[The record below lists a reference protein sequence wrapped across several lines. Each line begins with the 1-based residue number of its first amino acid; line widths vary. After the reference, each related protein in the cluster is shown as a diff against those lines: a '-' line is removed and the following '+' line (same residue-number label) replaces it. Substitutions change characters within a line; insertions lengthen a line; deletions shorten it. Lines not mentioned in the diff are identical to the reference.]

1 MNSKG
6 LRKKIEKAFQKE
18 EKSKKLQ
25 NFLKKYLKDPEVETT
40 GNFIKGYIRQ
50 VPDILDIVYSA
61 ASSARIL
68 NLIQPVFNTVFTYW
82 DETYDVIP
90 DNEGLIGLTDDAYL
104 SLSLMQKI
112 ADTKIPGSKNKL
124 IKINLENENKK
135 MRILFGEKVAGIL
148 DKIVSE
154 VFTSVQFQINMN
166 ALLAN
171 PFMALGLQGFNMQQM
186 NTLNPNYLNY
196 QQHMREF
203 DQIQQMKHDVFTG
216 QLGSMAANAGISWP

>member
-1 MNSKG
+1 MESKD
-6 LRKKIEKAFQKE
+6 LRKKIDKAFKKE

-25 NFLKKYLKDPEVETT
+25 NFLRKSFKDAEVETT
-40 GNFIKGYIRQ
+40 EQFIKGYIRQ

-61 ASSARIL
+61 ASSSRVL
-68 NLIQPVFNTVFTYW
+68 NLMQPVFNTVFSYW
-82 DETYDVIP
+82 NETYDVIP

-135 MRILFGEKVAGIL
+135 MRVLFGEKVAAIL
-148 DKIVSE
+148 DRIVSE

-166 ALLAN
+166 SLLAN
-171 PFMALGLQGFNMQQM
+171 PLMALGLQGFNMQEM
-186 NTLNPNYLNY
+186 NAVNPNYLNY

-203 DQIQQMKHDVFTG
+203 DQLQQMKHDVFTG
-216 QLGSMAANAGISWP
+216 QLGAMAANAGISWP